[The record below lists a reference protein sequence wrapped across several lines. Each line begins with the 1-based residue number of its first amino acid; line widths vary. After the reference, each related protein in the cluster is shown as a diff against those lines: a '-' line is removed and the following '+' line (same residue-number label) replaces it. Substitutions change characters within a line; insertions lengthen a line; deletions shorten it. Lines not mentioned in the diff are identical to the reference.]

1 LLLLWESAL
10 HPMLSVA
17 VVSSLATLSTTI
29 VVSTSVATTT
39 THSVVSLTHTSF
51 HLLKDVLTMLN
62 ELLEFVLELHHLL
75 IHNL

>member
-1 LLLLWESAL
+1 
-10 HPMLSVA
+10 MLSVA
-17 VVSSLATLSTTI
+17 EAAARVSTTI
-29 VVSTSVATTT
+29 VVSTSVATTA

-51 HLLKDVLTMLN
+51 HLLKDVLTMLD

>member
-1 LLLLWESAL
+1 LSAI
-10 HPMLSVA
+10 SASARVT
-17 VVSSLATLSTTI
+17 TLT
-29 VVSTSVATTT
+29 A
-39 THSVVSLTHTSF
+39 THSVEASLTHTSF

>member
-1 LLLLWESAL
+1 
-10 HPMLSVA
+10 MLSVA
-17 VVSSLATLSTTI
+17 EAATLAAAI

-51 HLLKDVLTMLN
+51 HLLKDVLTMLD